1 MDILPICELWFSN
14 DAAEWNAALH
24 RYWDA
29 ASVSRNVALEQS
41 MERLDRERI
50 RQMSPDEWFEFLH
63 DEYFRWKYTAANRY
77 ATTTSFLRRKGG
89 TQVGRQE
96 LHQIRANI
104 LDINPAN
111 IRAAIDITKL
121 PGLGTAGVSG
131 LLSLLYPEAF
141 GTVDQF
147 VVKALREVLNLQ
159 EASAIARMNPEGL
172 TSRDGEILIKIMRRQ
187 SVVLTHSLGALWRP
201 RDVDKV
207 LWTYGR
213 GPSNTKIG

>member
-1 MDILPICELWFSN
+1 MRIPAIHELWFSH

-24 RYWDA
+24 RYWA
-29 ASVSRNVALEQS
+29 LIQPRNVALEEA

-50 RQMSPDEWFEFLH
+50 RQMSPDEWFAFLH

-77 ATTTSFLRRKGG
+77 ATTTSKLKQKAG
-89 TQVGRQE
+89 TQAGRQE
-96 LHQIRANI
+96 LHRIREKI
-104 LDINPAN
+104 LAINPAN
-111 IRAAIDITKL
+111 IRASIDIAKL

-131 LLSLLYPEAF
+131 LLALLYPEAF

-147 VVKALREVLNLQ
+147 VVKALREIPDLP
-159 EASAIARMNPEGL
+159 EASALARMNPEGL
-172 TSRDGEILIKIMRRQ
+172 TSRDGEVLINIMRRHA
-187 SVVLTHSLGALWRP
+187 VVLTHALGAPWRP

-213 GPSNTKIG
+213 N